1 MTQSLFWA
9 PTIFKIMVL
18 CGVIAGAFSQRYYA
32 QKIGLSVAGSGT
44 HNYENWLFNNLNF
57 LIFLCTNFLYITTSR
72 GLTLSLPDFHAKQD
86 YKIAL
91 AILAGPLTNLVCASL
106 AITAA
111 MLIPAVTT
119 AAQFFAIS
127 QIMAALFTLMPFPPA
142 SGHYLL
148 TLACPQHYRHYF
160 IEQTP
165 TFPRWERHVHF
176 IVLWLAASS
185 PTGQLALH
193 SMLYSTFQTLNF
205 CAPLLLLGAGAAALS
220 TTVSSWRSSKL
231 TKVSGQGVTGKTS
244 AAFYKN
250 SDANPSPLNRNEMR
264 QSWIDRF
271 SSPTGKQPRS

>member
-1 MTQSLFWA
+1 MMPSLFWT
-9 PTIFKIMVL
+9 PTIFKTLVL
-18 CGVIAGAFSQRYYA
+18 LGVIAGAFSQRYYA

-72 GLTLSLPDFHAKQD
+72 GLSLSLPDFHAKQD
-86 YKIAL
+86 DKIAL
-91 AILAGPLTNLVCASL
+91 AVLAGPFMNLACASL

-111 MLIPAVTT
+111 MIIPSVAT
-119 AAQFFAIS
+119 AAHFFAIS

-142 SGHYLL
+142 CGHYLL
-148 TLACPQHYRHYF
+148 ALACPKQYRHYL

-185 PTGQLALH
+185 ASGQLLLH
-193 SMLYSTFQTLNF
+193 NLLYHTFQALTF
-205 CAPLLLLGAGAAALS
+205 CAPLLLLGAGGVALTHVAS
-220 TTVSSWRSSKL
+220 FYRSNKPSALPSARTPTKSSATFSPSQVSSASYPSK
-231 TKVSGQGVTGKTS
+231 
-244 AAFYKN
+244 
-250 SDANPSPLNRNEMR
+250 DAIR

-271 SSPTGKQPRS
+271 QSPPSSRRKA